1 MNAPVPSQ
9 YKALAWVVG
18 GAGLL
23 QIPLGIF
30 TCVVE
35 NIRLEPVP
43 TSATSDHRRP
53 VYVFGHMA
61 NSLRELD
68 DFIEQGVNAIEAD
81 VTFAPDGTATKFYHG
96 PGCDYGRDC
105 EQQTDVPVYLTYLKD
120 TVSAENGR
128 YRNKMLLLY
137 VDIKTANLN
146 GSEDMYAG
154 GVSLAENLMSYLWS
168 GVPPSRMVN
177 VLLSIFSTADKE
189 VLKGAMD
196 RLSISEN
203 HFDLL
208 EHVGFDVSGNNFLST
223 IASTFEKL
231 GVTRH
236 RWQGDGTNNRFID
249 IYPALRM
256 SWVTARRSLNS
267 SVHDYV
273 DKAYVWTADHAFTI
287 RRFFRKNIDGIVTN
301 SPGNALKVLEEDEFS
316 MKYRLANSLDD
327 PWKRI
332 V

>member
-120 TVSAENGR
+120 TVSA
-128 YRNKMLLLY
+128 
-137 VDIKTANLN
+137 
-146 GSEDMYAG
+146 
-154 GVSLAENLMSYLWS
+154 
-168 GVPPSRMVN
+168 VPPSRMVN

>member
-1 MNAPVPSQ
+1 MLQGQVVL
-9 YKALAWVVG
+9 LAT
-18 GAGLL
+18 AA
-23 QIPLGIF
+23 
-30 TCVVE
+30 CM
-35 NIRLEPVP
+35 LEFIP

-68 DFIEQGVNAIEAD
+68 DFMEQGVNAIEAD
-81 VTFAPDGTATKFYHG
+81 VTFAPNGTVTKFYHG

-105 EQQTDVPVYLTYLKD
+105 EQETDVGVYLTYLKD

-137 VDIKTANLN
+137 VDIKTANLRGREN
-146 GSEDMYAG
+146 MYAG
-154 GVSLAENLMSYLWS
+154 GVSLAENLMRYLWS
-168 GVPPSRMVN
+168 
-177 VLLSIFSTADKE
+177 E
-189 VLKGAMD
+189 
-196 RLSISEN
+196 
-203 HFDLL
+203 
-208 EHVGFDVSGNNFLST
+208 GFDVSGNNFLST
-223 IASTFEKL
+223 IATMFEKL

-249 IYPALRM
+249 IYPTLRM

-273 DKAYVWTADHAFTI
+273 DKAYVWTADNAFTI

-301 SPGNALKVLEEDEFS
+301 SPGNALNVLKEEEFS
-316 MKYRLANSLDD
+316 IKYRLANSLDD
-327 PWKRI
+327 PWKRVI
-332 V
+332 

>member
-1 MNAPVPSQ
+1 MLSVQ
-9 YKALAWVVG
+9 VYLLA
-18 GAGLL
+18 AAAC
-23 QIPLGIF
+23 
-30 TCVVE
+30 T
-35 NIRLEPVP
+35 LEPVP

-68 DFIEQGVNAIEAD
+68 DFMEQGVNAIEAD

-120 TVSAENGR
+120 TVSA
-128 YRNKMLLLY
+128 
-137 VDIKTANLN
+137 
-146 GSEDMYAG
+146 
-154 GVSLAENLMSYLWS
+154 
-168 GVPPSRMVN
+168 VPPSRMVH

-189 VLKGAMD
+189 VLKGALD

-223 IASTFEKL
+223 IATTFEKL

-249 IYPALRM
+249 IYPTLRM

-316 MKYRLANSLDD
+316 TKYRLANSLDD